1 MAEYPLKDHLDHV
14 VETLTHRLDRIE
26 QKLDHVSD
34 AHQRIQ
40 TSMGWM
46 RWSIGGA
53 YAAILTALGLN
64 K

>member
-1 MAEYPLKDHLDHV
+1 MSYPLKDHLDHV

-26 QKLDHVSD
+26 QKLDVVSES
-34 AHQRIQ
+34 HHRTQSSI
-40 TSMGWM
+40 SWL

-53 YAAILTALGLN
+53 YAAILSAMGFGG